1 MITPKA
7 INRKKRSSISL
18 IKGFIVFLLITIYQR
33 VKLKADSREKR
44 TSHQLNQ
51 IVIKISDTLAMS

>member
-18 IKGFIVFLLITIYQR
+18 IKGFIVFLLITGDAANLLI
-33 VKLKADSREKR
+33 
-44 TSHQLNQ
+44 
-51 IVIKISDTLAMS
+51 

>member
-18 IKGFIVFLLITIYQR
+18 IKGFIVFPANNNIPKSE
-33 VKLKADSREKR
+33 VESR
-44 TSHQLNQ
+44 
-51 IVIKISDTLAMS
+51 

>member
-33 VKLKADSREKR
+33 VKLKADSREKVDWPPE
-44 TSHQLNQ
+44 SPDNQYHLN
-51 IVIKISDTLAMS
+51 K

>member
-33 VKLKADSREKR
+33 VKLKADSREK
-44 TSHQLNQ
+44 
-51 IVIKISDTLAMS
+51 VILPSNSGHAAK

>member
-18 IKGFIVFLLITIYQR
+18 IKGFIVFLLITSNHQSQKPICK
-33 VKLKADSREKR
+33 KLRE
-44 TSHQLNQ
+44 TVHQQQL
-51 IVIKISDTLAMS
+51 KIAT